1 MAVIDS
7 KKLLPPDKRT
17 GAITTQK
24 FLVPVKNL
32 QIKPQAELPS
42 GDDLK
47 PVESGSENTLLNTVL
62 EIEKKV
68 IRVETLI
75 KSSSLLQK
83 NEIERKRSQLS
94 HERTLIIEGKKN
106 KYITPYYDIQLVFYL
121 PTNKIHVLT
130 KRKHCIHL
138 YLTL

>member
-68 IRVETLI
+68 IQVETLI

-83 NEIERKRSQLS
+83 NEIERKRKL
-94 HERTLIIEGKKN
+94 EEKKN
-106 KYITPYYDIQLVFYL
+106 ELTIQEQIQEKVNQAVKSVEQKAVSIL
-121 PTNKIHVLT
+121 K
-130 KRKHCIHL
+130 KKE
-138 YLTL
+138 